1 MPVGPVSKED
11 MVTRYVYEHSYYRRS
26 DQTIKPKAFYP
37 NTQGQ
42 CSVVVTKD
50 LDHDAVEAYAATYIT
65 PHFAK
70 PLLGHAKLLSA
81 AAWDEGLDVF
91 YAEPPPNHAN
101 IQRFA
106 EPKEKMIE
114 QAQQLAKAATFRVF
128 GENRSTE

>member
-1 MPVGPVSKED
+1 M
-11 MVTRYVYEHSYYRRS
+11 MTRYVYERSYYRPS

-37 NTQGQ
+37 NAQGQ

-50 LDHDAVEAYAATYIT
+50 LDHHAVEAYAATHIT

-81 AAWDEGLDVF
+81 AAWKEGLDVF

-106 EPKEKMIE
+106 NMREKMME
-114 QAQQLAKAATFRVF
+114 QAQQLAKAAAFRIV
-128 GENRSTE
+128 